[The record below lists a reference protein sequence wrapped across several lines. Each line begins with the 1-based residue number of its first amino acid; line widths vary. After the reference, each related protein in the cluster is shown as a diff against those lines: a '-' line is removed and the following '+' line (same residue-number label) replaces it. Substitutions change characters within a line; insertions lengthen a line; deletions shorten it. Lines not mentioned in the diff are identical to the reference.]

1 MSMNKLKLKYYFFM
15 DIKKMRIKKLESVK
29 K

>member
-1 MSMNKLKLKYYFFM
+1 MSMNKLKLKHYFFM